1 VLEHDLG
8 RVLRRE
14 DVGRRDRRDRRGLD
28 RPADLLARSSSLLE
42 DRVAKALIH
51 VGRLAAKADRGVA
64 FLYDEAHTL
73 HDQPR
78 QNHYPLGALLG
89 ALVQAQDEDE
99 PPLPVMLVASG
110 RPPLVQNL
118 QANPRRWRT
127 VVVYAI
133 TSLPFAHASP
143 ARLAD
148 LIRGHWAVEALHHL
162 RDTTYAEDASQLRTG
177 TAPQVMATLRNLAIG
192 VLGRAGPVNLAA
204 ALRHHARDPAR
215 PWRPSGSPPHER
227 TFRENAGALPSTLT
241 GARR

>member
-1 VLEHDLG
+1 
-8 RVLRRE
+8 
-14 DVGRRDRRDRRGLD
+14 
-28 RPADLLARSSSLLE
+28 
-42 DRVAKALIH
+42 
-51 VGRLAAKADRGVA
+51 
-64 FLYDEAHTL
+64 
-73 HDQPR
+73 
-78 QNHYPLGALLG
+78 LGALLG

-148 LIRGHWAVEALHHL
+148 LIRGHWAVEALHHV

-215 PWRPSGSPPHER
+215 PL
-227 TFRENAGALPSTLT
+227 ATLGIT
-241 GARR
+241 PA

>member
-51 VGRLAAKADRGVA
+51 VGRLAAKADRGSRSSTTRRTHCTTSRA
-64 FLYDEAHTL
+64 RTTT
-73 HDQPR
+73 R
-78 QNHYPLGALLG
+78 LGALLG

-148 LIRGHWAVEALHHL
+148 LIRGHWAVEALHHV

-215 PWRPSGSPPHER
+215 PL
-227 TFRENAGALPSTLT
+227 ATLGIT
-241 GARR
+241 PA

>member
-1 VLEHDLG
+1 LPCLSTISAAFSGG
-8 RVLRRE
+8 R
-14 DVGRRDRRDRRGLD
+14 DVGRRDRRRLG

-148 LIRGHWAVEALHHL
+148 LIRGHWAVEALHHV

-215 PWRPSGSPPHER
+215 PL
-227 TFRENAGALPSTLT
+227 ATLGIT
-241 GARR
+241 PA